1 MNLDLD
7 RIRAALPVLARV
19 AYLNTG
25 TFGPLPRAA
34 ADAMAAI
41 QLQELESGRSGPE
54 YFPLL
59 RDLRERVRAGL
70 AAAVN
75 AAPTSIALTRAT
87 TDGCNIVVAG
97 LGLGPDDEV
106 VTTDL
111 EHYGLLGAL
120 GVSPARVKVVR
131 LLGRPAG
138 EALDAIRAG
147 IGPRT
152 RLLAV
157 SHVAWSTGQVL
168 PIAELVSLGLPVLVD
183 GAQGTG
189 AVPVDVEALG
199 CDFYTISGQKWLLGP
214 DATGGLYVRPDWHE
228 RLAVA
233 APSYYGQAGYEDDGS
248 MTPAPG
254 ALRFDAGTVPA
265 PSLAGLA
272 ASLDFGAAIGP
283 ERFTRAAAL
292 AGTLRERLLAAGH
305 DVVTEPG
312 QATLVSW
319 RPPTPAA
326 DLVAR
331 LAAQDVIV
339 RDLPRLGWLRAS
351 VGFWT
356 SDEEL
361 DRLVEAL

>member
-1 MNLDLD
+1 MSLDVD
-7 RIRAALPVLARV
+7 RIRAALPVLQRV

-25 TFGPLPRAA
+25 TFGPLPRATA
-34 ADAMAAI
+34 EAMAATERM
-41 QLQELESGRSGPE
+41 ELEEGRSGPQ
-54 YFPLL
+54 YFPHLREL
-59 RDLRERVRAGL
+59 RDRARAGL

-75 AAPTSIALTRAT
+75 ADPASVALTRAT

-97 LGLGPDDEV
+97 LRLGPEDEV

-120 GVSPARVKVVR
+120 GVSPARVRVVR
-131 LLGRPAG
+131 LLDRPAAD
-138 EALDAIRAG
+138 ALDAIRAEV
-147 IGPRT
+147 GPRT
-152 RLLAV
+152 RLIAV

-168 PIAELVSLGLPVLVD
+168 PIAELASLGVPVLVD
-183 GAQGTG
+183 GAQGAG
-189 AVPVDVEALG
+189 AVPVDVQALG

-233 APSYYGQAGYEDDGS
+233 APSYYGQLGYEDDGTA
-248 MTPAPG
+248 TPAPG
-254 ALRFDAGTVPA
+254 ALRFDAGTMAA
-265 PSLAGLA
+265 PSLAGLV
-272 ASLDFGAAIGP
+272 ASLEFGAAAGE
-283 ERFTRAAAL
+283 ERFARAAGL
-292 AGTLRERLLAAGH
+292 ADVLRERLLAAGH
-305 DVVTEPG
+305 EVVTEAG

-326 DLVAR
+326 ELVPR
-331 LAAQDVIV
+331 LAERGVIV

-356 SDEEL
+356 SEGEL